1 MAKRLVDIAISVL
14 LILPAL
20 AICFLAAIAIW
31 LDMKANP
38 LFIQE
43 RVGRHRR
50 PFLLVKM
57 RTMPPS
63 TPHLPSHEVGGI
75 AISKTGAWLRRL
87 KIDELPQLWCVLRG
101 DMSLVGPRP
110 CLASQI
116 ELIDERA
123 KRAVFDVRP
132 GITGLAQ
139 IRGVDM
145 STPAK
150 LAMIDAHYVGNRTMM
165 QDFTILCLTVTG
177 SGRGDAAA

>member
-1 MAKRLVDIAISVL
+1 MAKRLVDIVISVL
-14 LILPAL
+14 LIPPAL
-20 AICFLAAIAIW
+20 IICILAATAIW

-57 RTMPPS
+57 RTMPPA
-63 TPHLPSHEVGGI
+63 TPHLPSHEVGVSV
-75 AISKTGAWLRRL
+75 ISKTGSWLRRL
-87 KIDELPQLWCVLRG
+87 KIDELPQLWCVLCG

-110 CLASQI
+110 CLASQT
-116 ELIDERA
+116 ELIDERE
-123 KRAVFDVRP
+123 KRGVFDARP

-139 IRGVDM
+139 IRGIDM

-150 LAMIDAHYVGNRTMM
+150 LATIDADYVERRTIRR
-165 QDFTILCLTVTG
+165 DFAILIRTVAG
-177 SGRGDAAA
+177 GGRGDAAV

>member
-1 MAKRLVDIAISVL
+1 MAKRLVDIVISIL
-14 LILPAL
+14 LIPPAL
-20 AICFLAAIAIW
+20 VVCSLAAVAIW

-43 RVGRHRR
+43 RVGRRRR
-50 PFLLVKM
+50 PFRLVKM
-57 RTMPPS
+57 RTMPPA
-63 TPHLPSHEVGGI
+63 TPHLPSHEVGGA
-75 AISKTGAWLRRL
+75 AISKTGTWLRRL

-116 ELIDERA
+116 ELIEERE
-123 KRAVFDVRP
+123 KHGVFDARP

-150 LAMIDAHYVGNRTMM
+150 LATIDADYVGNRTMT
-165 QDFTILCLTVTG
+165 QDFEILLLTVTG